1 MEAKTKNGKLAP
13 FSEAE
18 KQMSK
23 QVKAN
28 DKATSAS
35 SSPKQTTRASQPSA
49 HPLREFSGPNV
60 DKLPTADELDEFT
73 AISQGLFGSTTSH
86 Y

>member
-1 MEAKTKNGKLAP
+1 MEAKAKNGKLAP

-35 SSPKQTTRASQPSA
+35 SSPKQTTRASQP
-49 HPLREFSGPNV
+49 
-60 DKLPTADELDEFT
+60 
-73 AISQGLFGSTTSH
+73 
-86 Y
+86 